1 MRQRTDNDALMR
13 LISHIFSD
21 LINLMLGRGRRS
33 AKRGNYRDFIR
44 RYQSNSVA
52 ARSELIVDKEF
63 PWQITLISFM

>member
-1 MRQRTDNDALMR
+1 MR

-21 LINLMLGRGRRS
+21 LINLDVRKGRRS

-44 RYQSNSVA
+44 LIPVESVA

-63 PWQITLISFM
+63 PVANYVISFM